1 MEKQLLL
8 KQLYKLLMNKIISI
22 FPTLFGIGYSPIAPG
37 TIGSIFTIVFLYFL
51 IKFVSYSF
59 LVIMF
64 LIIFFTSL
72 KLIEKY
78 SNLLKSHDSS
88 TIVIDEFLGIF
99 LIILFYDYLKF
110 ANDFIMFLLILLL
123 FRFFDI
129 LKVFPINWVDKNIK
143 NSFGVVLDDL
153 LAGVYSIIIL
163 YSINVFI

>member
-1 MEKQLLL
+1 
-8 KQLYKLLMNKIISI
+8 MNKIISI
-22 FPTLFGIGYSPIAPG
+22 FTTLFGIGYSPIAPG
-37 TIGSIFTIVFLYFL
+37 TIGSIFSIVILYFL

-59 LVIMF
+59 LVIIF
-64 LIIFFTSL
+64 LIILFTSL

-110 ANDFIMFLLILLL
+110 TNDFIMFLLILIL

-129 LKVFPINWVDKNIK
+129 LKIFPINWVDKNIK

-153 LAGVYSIIIL
+153 LAGVYSIIVL

>member
-1 MEKQLLL
+1 
-8 KQLYKLLMNKIISI
+8 MNKIISI

-37 TIGSIFTIVFLYFL
+37 TIGSIFSIVFLYFL

-59 LVIMF
+59 LVIIF

-110 ANDFIMFLLILLL
+110 ANDFIMFLLILIL

-129 LKVFPINWVDKNIK
+129 LKIFPINWVDNNIK

-153 LAGVYSIIIL
+153 LAGVYSIIVL

>member
-1 MEKQLLL
+1 
-8 KQLYKLLMNKIISI
+8 MNKIISI

-37 TIGSIFTIVFLYFL
+37 TIGSIFSIIFLYFL
-51 IKFVSYSF
+51 IKFVSYIF
-59 LVIMF
+59 LVIIF

-88 TIVIDEFLGIF
+88 SIVIDEFLGIF

-110 ANDFIMFLLILLL
+110 ANDFIMFLLILIL

-129 LKVFPINWVDKNIK
+129 LKIFPINWVDKNIK

-153 LAGVYSIIIL
+153 LAGVYSIIVL

>member
-1 MEKQLLL
+1 
-8 KQLYKLLMNKIISI
+8 MNKIISI
-22 FPTLFGIGYSPIAPG
+22 FTTLFGIGYSPIAPG
-37 TIGSIFTIVFLYFL
+37 TIGSIFSIVFLYFL

-59 LVIMF
+59 LVIIF
-64 LIIFFTSL
+64 LIILFTSL

-110 ANDFIMFLLILLL
+110 TNDFIMFLLILIL

-129 LKVFPINWVDKNIK
+129 LKIFPINWVDKNIK
-143 NSFGVVLDDL
+143 NSFGVVLDDS
-153 LAGVYSIIIL
+153 LAGVYSIIVL

>member
-1 MEKQLLL
+1 
-8 KQLYKLLMNKIISI
+8 MNKIISI
-22 FPTLFGIGYSPIAPG
+22 FTTLFGIGYSPIAPG
-37 TIGSIFTIVFLYFL
+37 TIGSIFSIVFLYFL

-59 LVIMF
+59 LLIIF

-110 ANDFIMFLLILLL
+110 TNDFIMFLLILIL

-129 LKVFPINWVDKNIK
+129 LKIFPINWVDKNIK

-153 LAGVYSIIIL
+153 LAGVYSIIVL

>member
-1 MEKQLLL
+1 
-8 KQLYKLLMNKIISI
+8 MNKIISI

-37 TIGSIFTIVFLYFL
+37 TIGSIFSIVFLYFL

-59 LVIMF
+59 LVIIF
-64 LIIFFTSL
+64 LIILFTSL

-110 ANDFIMFLLILLL
+110 ANDFIMFLLILIL

-129 LKVFPINWVDKNIK
+129 LKIFPINWVDNNIK

-153 LAGVYSIIIL
+153 LAGVYSIIVL

>member
-1 MEKQLLL
+1 
-8 KQLYKLLMNKIISI
+8 MNKIISI
-22 FPTLFGIGYSPIAPG
+22 FTTLFGIGYSPIAPG
-37 TIGSIFTIVFLYFL
+37 TIGSIFSIVFFYFL

-59 LVIMF
+59 LVIIF
-64 LIIFFTSL
+64 LIILFTSL

-110 ANDFIMFLLILLL
+110 TNDFIMFLLVLIL

-129 LKVFPINWVDKNIK
+129 LKIFPINWVDKNIK
-143 NSFGVVLDDL
+143 NSFGGVLDDL
-153 LAGVYSIIIL
+153 LAGVYSIIVL

>member
-1 MEKQLLL
+1 
-8 KQLYKLLMNKIISI
+8 MNKIISI

-37 TIGSIFTIVFLYFL
+37 TIGSIFSIVFLYFL

-59 LVIMF
+59 LVIIF
-64 LIIFFTSL
+64 LIILFTAL

-110 ANDFIMFLLILLL
+110 TNDFIMFLLILIL

-129 LKVFPINWVDKNIK
+129 LKIFPINWVDKNIK

-153 LAGVYSIIIL
+153 LAGVYSIIVL

>member
-1 MEKQLLL
+1 
-8 KQLYKLLMNKIISI
+8 MNKIISI
-22 FPTLFGIGYSPIAPG
+22 FTTLFGIGYSPIAPG
-37 TIGSIFTIVFLYFL
+37 TIGSIFSIVFLYFL
-51 IKFVSYSF
+51 IKFISYSF
-59 LVIMF
+59 LVIIF
-64 LIIFFTSL
+64 LIILFASL

-110 ANDFIMFLLILLL
+110 TNDFIMFLLILIL

-129 LKVFPINWVDKNIK
+129 LKIFPINWVDKNIK

-153 LAGVYSIIIL
+153 LAGVYSIIVL

>member
-1 MEKQLLL
+1 
-8 KQLYKLLMNKIISI
+8 MNKIISI
-22 FPTLFGIGYSPIAPG
+22 FTTLFGIGYSPIAPG
-37 TIGSIFTIVFLYFL
+37 TIGSIFSIVFLYFL

-59 LVIMF
+59 LVIIF
-64 LIIFFTSL
+64 LIILFASL

-110 ANDFIMFLLILLL
+110 ANDFIMFLFILIS

-129 LKVFPINWVDKNIK
+129 LKIFPINWVDKNIK
-143 NSFGVVLDDL
+143 NSFGVILDDL
-153 LAGVYSIIIL
+153 LAGLYSIIVL

>member
-1 MEKQLLL
+1 
-8 KQLYKLLMNKIISI
+8 MNKIISI
-22 FPTLFGIGYSPIAPG
+22 FTTLFGIGYSPIAPG
-37 TIGSIFTIVFLYFL
+37 TIGSIFSIVFLYFL

-59 LVIMF
+59 LVIIF
-64 LIIFFTSL
+64 LIILFTSL

-110 ANDFIMFLLILLL
+110 TNDIIMFLLILIL

-129 LKVFPINWVDKNIK
+129 LKIFPINLVDKNIK

-153 LAGVYSIIIL
+153 LAGVYSIIVL

>member
-1 MEKQLLL
+1 
-8 KQLYKLLMNKIISI
+8 MNKIISI

-37 TIGSIFTIVFLYFL
+37 TIGSIFSIVFLYFL

-59 LVIMF
+59 LVIVF

-78 SNLLKSHDSS
+78 SILLKSHDSS

-110 ANDFIMFLLILLL
+110 SNDFIMFLFILIL

-153 LAGVYSIIIL
+153 LAGVYSII
-163 YSINVFI
+163 VF

>member
-1 MEKQLLL
+1 
-8 KQLYKLLMNKIISI
+8 MNKIISI
-22 FPTLFGIGYSPIAPG
+22 FTTLFGIGYSPIAPG
-37 TIGSIFTIVFLYFL
+37 TIGSIFSIVFLYFL

-59 LVIMF
+59 LIIIF

-110 ANDFIMFLLILLL
+110 ANDFIMFLLIFLTDEYLVRHNPSL
-123 FRFFDI
+123 FFCLFTSLFCVREDVRVSDI
-129 LKVFPINWVDKNIK
+129 KWRI
-143 NSFGVVLDDL
+143 
-153 LAGVYSIIIL
+153 
-163 YSINVFI
+163 

>member
-1 MEKQLLL
+1 
-8 KQLYKLLMNKIISI
+8 MNKIISI
-22 FPTLFGIGYSPIAPG
+22 FTTLFGIGYSPIAPG
-37 TIGSIFTIVFLYFL
+37 TLGSIFSIVFLYFL
-51 IKFVSYSF
+51 IKFVSYNF
-59 LVIMF
+59 LVIIF
-64 LIIFFTSL
+64 LIILFTSL

-110 ANDFIMFLLILLL
+110 TNDFIMFLLILIL

-129 LKVFPINWVDKNIK
+129 LKIFPINWVDKNIK

-153 LAGVYSIIIL
+153 LAGVYSIIVL

>member
-1 MEKQLLL
+1 
-8 KQLYKLLMNKIISI
+8 MNKIISI
-22 FPTLFGIGYSPIAPG
+22 FTTLFGIGYSPIAPG
-37 TIGSIFTIVFLYFL
+37 TIGSIFSIVFLYFL
-51 IKFVSYSF
+51 IQFVSYSF
-59 LVIMF
+59 LVIIF
-64 LIIFFTSL
+64 LIILFTSL

-110 ANDFIMFLLILLL
+110 ANDFIMFLLILIL

-129 LKVFPINWVDKNIK
+129 LKIFPINWVDKNIK

-153 LAGVYSIIIL
+153 LAGVYSIIVL

>member
-1 MEKQLLL
+1 
-8 KQLYKLLMNKIISI
+8 MNKIISI
-22 FPTLFGIGYSPIAPG
+22 FTTLFGIGYSPIAPG
-37 TIGSIFTIVFLYFL
+37 TISSIFSIVFFYFL

-59 LVIMF
+59 LVIIF
-64 LIIFFTSL
+64 LIILFTSL

-110 ANDFIMFLLILLL
+110 ANDFIMFLIILIL

-129 LKVFPINWVDKNIK
+129 LKIFPINWVDKNIK

-153 LAGVYSIIIL
+153 LAGVYSIIVL

>member
-1 MEKQLLL
+1 
-8 KQLYKLLMNKIISI
+8 MNKIIAI
-22 FPTLFGIGYSPIAPG
+22 FTTLFGIGYSPIAPG
-37 TIGSIFTIVFLYFL
+37 TIGSILPIVFLYFL

-59 LVIMF
+59 LVIIF
-64 LIIFFTSL
+64 LIILFTSL

-110 ANDFIMFLLILLL
+110 TNDFIMFLLILIL

-129 LKVFPINWVDKNIK
+129 LKIFPINWVDKNIK

-153 LAGVYSIIIL
+153 LAGVYSIIVL

>member
-1 MEKQLLL
+1 
-8 KQLYKLLMNKIISI
+8 MNKIISI

-37 TIGSIFTIVFLYFL
+37 TIGSIFSIVFLYFL
-51 IKFVSYSF
+51 IKFVSYGF
-59 LVIMF
+59 LVIIF

-110 ANDFIMFLLILLL
+110 ANDFIMCLLILIL

-129 LKVFPINWVDKNIK
+129 LKIFPINWVDKNIK

-153 LAGVYSIIIL
+153 LAGVYSIIVL

>member
-1 MEKQLLL
+1 
-8 KQLYKLLMNKIISI
+8 MNKIISI
-22 FPTLFGIGYSPIAPG
+22 FTTLFGIGYSPIAPG
-37 TIGSIFTIVFLYFL
+37 TIGSIFSIVFLYFL

-59 LVIMF
+59 LVIIF
-64 LIIFFTSL
+64 LIILFTSL

-88 TIVIDEFLGIF
+88 TIVIDEFLGLF

-110 ANDFIMFLLILLL
+110 TNDFIMFLLILIL

-129 LKVFPINWVDKNIK
+129 LKIFPINWVDKNIK

-153 LAGVYSIIIL
+153 LGL
-163 YSINVFI
+163 FLKKVFYYAHRKHY

>member
-1 MEKQLLL
+1 
-8 KQLYKLLMNKIISI
+8 MNKIISI

-37 TIGSIFTIVFLYFL
+37 TIGSIFSIVFLYFL

-59 LVIMF
+59 LVIIF

-78 SNLLKSHDSS
+78 SNLLNSHDSS

-110 ANDFIMFLLILLL
+110 ANDFIMFLLILIL

-129 LKVFPINWVDKNIK
+129 LKIFPINWIDKNIK
-143 NSFGVVLDDL
+143 NSFGVILDDL
-153 LAGVYSIIIL
+153 LAGVYSIIVL

>member
-1 MEKQLLL
+1 
-8 KQLYKLLMNKIISI
+8 MNKVISI
-22 FPTLFGIGYSPIAPG
+22 FNTLFGIGYSPIAPG
-37 TIGSIFTIVFLYFL
+37 TIGSIFSIVFLYFL

-59 LVIMF
+59 LVIIF
-64 LIIFFTSL
+64 LIILFTSL

-110 ANDFIMFLLILLL
+110 TNDFIMFLLILIL

-129 LKVFPINWVDKNIK
+129 LKIFPINWVDKNIK

-153 LAGVYSIIIL
+153 LAGVYSIIVL

>member
-1 MEKQLLL
+1 
-8 KQLYKLLMNKIISI
+8 MNKIISI
-22 FPTLFGIGYSPIAPG
+22 FTTLFGIGYSPIAPG
-37 TIGSIFTIVFLYFL
+37 TIGSIFSIVFLYFL
-51 IKFVSYSF
+51 IKFISYSF
-59 LVIMF
+59 LVIIF
-64 LIIFFTSL
+64 LIILFASL

-110 ANDFIMFLLILLL
+110 TNDFIMFLLILIL

-153 LAGVYSIIIL
+153 LAGVYSIIVL

>member
-1 MEKQLLL
+1 
-8 KQLYKLLMNKIISI
+8 MNKIISI
-22 FPTLFGIGYSPIAPG
+22 FTTLFGIGYSPIAPG
-37 TIGSIFTIVFLYFL
+37 TIGSIFSIVFLYFL

-59 LVIMF
+59 LVIIF
-64 LIIFFTSL
+64 LIILFTSL

-110 ANDFIMFLLILLL
+110 TNDFIMFLLILIL

-129 LKVFPINWVDKNIK
+129 LKIFPINWVDKNIK
-143 NSFGVVLDDL
+143 KSFGVVLDDL
-153 LAGVYSIIIL
+153 LAGVYSIIVL

>member
-1 MEKQLLL
+1 
-8 KQLYKLLMNKIISI
+8 MNKIISI
-22 FPTLFGIGYSPIAPG
+22 FTTLFGIGYSPIAPG
-37 TIGSIFTIVFLYFL
+37 TIGSIFSIVFLYFL

-59 LVIMF
+59 LVIIF
-64 LIIFFTSL
+64 LIILFTSL

-110 ANDFIMFLLILLL
+110 SNDFIMFLLILIL

-129 LKVFPINWVDKNIK
+129 LKIFPINWVDKNIK

-153 LAGVYSIIIL
+153 LAGVYSIIVL

>member
-1 MEKQLLL
+1 
-8 KQLYKLLMNKIISI
+8 MNKIISI
-22 FPTLFGIGYSPIAPG
+22 FTTLFGIGYSPIAPG
-37 TIGSIFTIVFLYFL
+37 TIGSIFSIVFLYFL

-59 LVIMF
+59 LVIIF
-64 LIIFFTSL
+64 LIILFTSL

-110 ANDFIMFLLILLL
+110 TNDFIMFLLILIL

-129 LKVFPINWVDKNIK
+129 LKIFPINLVDKNIK
-143 NSFGVVLDDL
+143 NSFGIVLDDL
-153 LAGVYSIIIL
+153 LAGVYSIIVL

>member
-1 MEKQLLL
+1 
-8 KQLYKLLMNKIISI
+8 MNKIISI
-22 FPTLFGIGYSPIAPG
+22 FTTLFGIGYSPIAPG
-37 TIGSIFTIVFLYFL
+37 TIGSIFSIVFLYFL

-59 LVIMF
+59 LVIIF
-64 LIIFFTSL
+64 SIILFTSL

-110 ANDFIMFLLILLL
+110 TNDFIMFLLILIL

-129 LKVFPINWVDKNIK
+129 LKIFPINWVDKNIK

-153 LAGVYSIIIL
+153 LAGVYSIIVL

>member
-1 MEKQLLL
+1 
-8 KQLYKLLMNKIISI
+8 MNKIISI
-22 FPTLFGIGYSPIAPG
+22 FTTLFGIGYSPIAPG
-37 TIGSIFTIVFLYFL
+37 TIGSIFSIVFLYFL

-59 LVIMF
+59 LVIIF
-64 LIIFFTSL
+64 LIILFTSL

-78 SNLLKSHDSS
+78 SNLLKNHDSS

-110 ANDFIMFLLILLL
+110 SNDFIMFLLILIL

-129 LKVFPINWVDKNIK
+129 LKIFPINWVDKNIK

-153 LAGVYSIIIL
+153 LAGVYSIIVL

>member
-1 MEKQLLL
+1 
-8 KQLYKLLMNKIISI
+8 MNKIISI

-37 TIGSIFTIVFLYFL
+37 TIGSIFSIIFLYFL

-59 LVIMF
+59 LVIIF

-72 KLIEKY
+72 KFIEKY
-78 SNLLKSHDSS
+78 SNLLKNHDSS

-110 ANDFIMFLLILLL
+110 SNDFIMFLLILIL

-129 LKVFPINWVDKNIK
+129 FKIFPINWVDKNIK
-143 NSFGVVLDDL
+143 NSFGVVFDDL
-153 LAGVYSIIIL
+153 LAGVYSIIVL

>member
-1 MEKQLLL
+1 
-8 KQLYKLLMNKIISI
+8 MNKIISI

-37 TIGSIFTIVFLYFL
+37 TIGSIFSIVFLYFL

-59 LVIMF
+59 LVIIF
-64 LIIFFTSL
+64 LIILFASL
-72 KLIEKY
+72 KLIENY

-110 ANDFIMFLLILLL
+110 SNDFIMFLFILIL

-129 LKVFPINWVDKNIK
+129 LKIFPINWVDKNIK

-153 LAGVYSIIIL
+153 LAGVYSIIVL

>member
-1 MEKQLLL
+1 
-8 KQLYKLLMNKIISI
+8 MNKIISI
-22 FPTLFGIGYSPIAPG
+22 FTTLFGIGYSPIAPG
-37 TIGSIFTIVFLYFL
+37 TIGSIFSIVFLYFL

-59 LVIMF
+59 LVIIF
-64 LIIFFTSL
+64 LIILFTSL

-110 ANDFIMFLLILLL
+110 TNDLIMFLLILIL

-129 LKVFPINWVDKNIK
+129 LKIFPINWVDKNIK

-153 LAGVYSIIIL
+153 LAGVYSIIVL

>member
-1 MEKQLLL
+1 
-8 KQLYKLLMNKIISI
+8 MNKIISI

-37 TIGSIFTIVFLYFL
+37 TIGSIFSIVFLYFL

-59 LVIMF
+59 LVIIF
-64 LIIFFTSL
+64 LITLFTSL

-110 ANDFIMFLLILLL
+110 TNDFIMFLLILIL

-129 LKVFPINWVDKNIK
+129 LKIFPINWVDKNIK

-153 LAGVYSIIIL
+153 LAGVYSIIVL

>member
-1 MEKQLLL
+1 
-8 KQLYKLLMNKIISI
+8 MNKIISV
-22 FPTLFGIGYSPIAPG
+22 FTTLFGIGYSPIAPG
-37 TIGSIFTIVFLYFL
+37 TIGSIFSIVFLYFL

-59 LVIMF
+59 LVIIF
-64 LIIFFTSL
+64 LIILFTSL

-110 ANDFIMFLLILLL
+110 TNDFIMFFLILIL

-129 LKVFPINWVDKNIK
+129 LKIFPINWVDKNIK

-153 LAGVYSIIIL
+153 LAGVYSIIVL

>member
-1 MEKQLLL
+1 
-8 KQLYKLLMNKIISI
+8 MNKIISI
-22 FPTLFGIGYSPIAPG
+22 FTTLFGIGYSPIAPG
-37 TIGSIFTIVFLYFL
+37 TIGSIFSIVFLYFL

-59 LVIMF
+59 LVIIF
-64 LIIFFTSL
+64 LIILFTSL

-110 ANDFIMFLLILLL
+110 TNDFIMFLLIIIL

-129 LKVFPINWVDKNIK
+129 LKIFPINWVDKNIK

-153 LAGVYSIIIL
+153 LAGVYSIIVL

>member
-1 MEKQLLL
+1 
-8 KQLYKLLMNKIISI
+8 MNKIISI
-22 FPTLFGIGYSPIAPG
+22 FTTLFGIGYSPIAPG
-37 TIGSIFTIVFLYFL
+37 TIGSIFSIVFLYFL

-59 LVIMF
+59 LVIIF
-64 LIIFFTSL
+64 LIILFTSL

-78 SNLLKSHDSS
+78 SKLLKSHDSS

-110 ANDFIMFLLILLL
+110 TNDFIMFLLILIL

-129 LKVFPINWVDKNIK
+129 LKIFPINWVDKNIK

-153 LAGVYSIIIL
+153 LAGVYSIIVL

>member
-1 MEKQLLL
+1 
-8 KQLYKLLMNKIISI
+8 MNKIISI
-22 FPTLFGIGYSPIAPG
+22 FTTLFGIGYSPIAPG
-37 TIGSIFTIVFLYFL
+37 TIGSIFSIVFLYFL

-59 LVIMF
+59 LIIIF

-72 KLIEKY
+72 KFIEKY
-78 SNLLKSHDSS
+78 SILLKSHDSS

-110 ANDFIMFLLILLL
+110 SNDFIMFLLILIL

-129 LKVFPINWVDKNIK
+129 LKIFPINWVDKNIK

-153 LAGVYSIIIL
+153 LAGVYSIIVL

>member
-1 MEKQLLL
+1 
-8 KQLYKLLMNKIISI
+8 MNKIISI

-37 TIGSIFTIVFLYFL
+37 TIGSIFSIIFLYFL

-59 LVIMF
+59 LVIIF

-110 ANDFIMFLLILLL
+110 SNDFIMFLLILIL

-129 LKVFPINWVDKNIK
+129 LKIFPINWVDKNIK

-153 LAGVYSIIIL
+153 LAGVYSIIVL